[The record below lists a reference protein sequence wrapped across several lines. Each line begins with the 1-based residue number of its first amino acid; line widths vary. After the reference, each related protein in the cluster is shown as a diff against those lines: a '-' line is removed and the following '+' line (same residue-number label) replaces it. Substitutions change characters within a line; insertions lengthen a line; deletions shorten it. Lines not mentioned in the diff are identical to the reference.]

1 MKPTLSSQDAWAT
14 PRNEPEKPAAGGPLR
29 PPYIRPSPAVEGPAN
44 APALPEA
51 ELDVES
57 LFKAFQDDKIS
68 ALKEIVD
75 DIRDLIAERQH
86 LHKELFLD
94 FEKAKLAIGNQLTD
108 PSLTDEDR
116 TKLRISLIDV
126 DHSRTE
132 EKLNAFRDISDL
144 RKELRE
150 HLKEYREKANR
161 LDLLERLV

>member
-1 MKPTLSSQDAWAT
+1 MRPTTSSQDAWAT
-14 PRNEPEKPAAGGPLR
+14 PRNEPEKTAAEESLR
-29 PPYIRPSPAVEGPAN
+29 PPYIRPSPAVEGPAS

-51 ELDVES
+51 ALDVES

-75 DIRDLIAERQH
+75 DIRDLIAERQQ

-94 FEKAKLAIGNQLTD
+94 FEKAKLAIGNQLAD

-126 DHSRTE
+126 DHNRTE